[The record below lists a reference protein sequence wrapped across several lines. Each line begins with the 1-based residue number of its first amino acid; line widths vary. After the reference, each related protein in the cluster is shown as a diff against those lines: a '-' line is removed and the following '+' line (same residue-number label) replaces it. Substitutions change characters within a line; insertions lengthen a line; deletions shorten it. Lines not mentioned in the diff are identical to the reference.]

1 MEIVIITGM
10 SGAGKTAALKCME
23 DFGYYAIDNLPASL
37 LVNVVDLSGEKY
49 QYIALGMDIRGGT
62 SFNELF
68 SALDTLELKGVNT
81 TIIFMDASDEVLVS
95 RFSET
100 RRIHPLDGE
109 GLRVAD
115 TIKEERRLLDS
126 LRERSNLIVD
136 TTNVNI
142 HELRRKIKQLLPA
155 KEDAGSLKI
164 TLISFGYKF
173 GIPRDADVVQDVRF
187 LPNPYWEESLQ
198 GLNGLDE
205 KVCRFVMK
213 DEAAKEFVDRFTDLI
228 KFMLPS
234 YQRER
239 RPYLTIAVGCTG
251 GHHRSVVIAE
261 VIAGYFRD
269 GGLVTSVVH
278 RDIGK
283 K

>member
-37 LVNVVDLSGEKY
+37 LVNIIDLSGEKY
-49 QYIALGMDIRGGT
+49 KYLALGMDIRGGT

-68 SALDTLELKGVNT
+68 LALDALESKGVNT
-81 TIIFMDASDEVLVS
+81 TIIFMDASDEALVS

-115 TIKEERRLLDS
+115 TIKEERRLLDP
-126 LRERSNLIVD
+126 LRERANLIVD

-142 HELRRKIKQLLPA
+142 HELRRKIKIFLP
-155 KEDAGSLKI
+155 ERENSGSLKV

-173 GIPRDADVVQDVRF
+173 GIPRDADIVIDVRF
-187 LPNPYWEESLQ
+187 LPNPYWEERLQ
-198 GLNGLDE
+198 ELNGLDD
-205 KVCRFVMK
+205 KVHEFVMK
-213 DEAAKEFVDRFTDLI
+213 NEAAGEFVSKFTDLVM
-228 KFMLPS
+228 FMLPS
-234 YQRER
+234 YQKEK
-239 RPYLTIAVGCTG
+239 RPYLTIAIGCTG
-251 GHHRSVVIAE
+251 GHHRSVVISE
-261 VIAGYFRD
+261 VIGNILQNN
-269 GGLVTSVVH
+269 GLATSVVH
-278 RDIGK
+278 RDISK
-283 K
+283 I